1 MFCPT
6 VVRQCLIVDRSGPYY
21 YHHHYPSRQLAYR
34 AATKLFHPSL
44 SLASLWM
51 VPKLWFVFIS
61 ASTVFLFFVFL
72 FVCLFFGGLQ
82 GCLRSTTLSLSLW
95 GPVDYTV
102 RTFQNPILV
111 FVLALRTSIFL
122 SVASFQLSLLPFIQV
137 SEGSGRPSHTVV
149 VDVFIAVSETRLFFF
164 FFTVP
169 GC

>member
-1 MFCPT
+1 MN
-6 VVRQCLIVDRSGPYY
+6 RSGPYH

-51 VPKLWFVFIS
+51 VPKLWFIFIS
-61 ASTVFLFFVFL
+61 ASTDFF
-72 FVCLFFGGLQ
+72 FFFWGGVP
-82 GCLRSTTLSLSLW
+82 GCLRSTTLPLSLW

-137 SEGSGRPSHTVV
+137 SEDSGRPSHAVV
-149 VDVFIAVSETRLFFF
+149 ADVFVAVSITRSFY
-164 FFTVP
+164 TVP